1 MHRFKYFGNV
11 GDWNQGLCALH
22 IWATTWP
29 LHQTF
34 LLHFVIGD
42 LYYIHRKNNTS
53 LVFSMKKQYTWRM
66 GCLLEKQFKKLWP
79 SALCEHGNTEKGW
92 WRPVATGF
100 LSPLC
105 FLFPRCLQGQCL
117 PGFLWF
123 SQVCMS
129 ETHSWVKSK
138 YSDSPRYQ
146 QLIAWLKE
154 SVCWPS

>member
-11 GDWNQGLCALH
+11 GDWNQRLCALH
-22 IWATTWP
+22 IWVTTWP

-42 LYYIHRKNNTS
+42 LYYIHRKNSTS
-53 LVFSMKKQYTWRM
+53 LVFSMKKQYTRRM
-66 GCLLEKQFKKLWP
+66 GCLLEKQFKKFWP
-79 SALCEHGNTEKGW
+79 SALCEHGNPEKGW

-100 LSPLC
+100 WIYYASFYLGVSKSNVC
-105 FLFPRCLQGQCL
+105 M
-117 PGFLWF
+117 GFLWV

-129 ETHSWVKSK
+129 ETHFWVKNK

-146 QLIAWLKE
+146 LLIEWLKE
-154 SVCWPS
+154 AVCWPF